1 MGDMRSDIVSQDH
14 EHLHATA
21 PADAVR
27 VAVSAL
33 RLRGQRVTAPRL
45 AVLEVLSSRTEHL
58 TADEVSALLEGSDVH
73 RATVYRTLDLLAAAG
88 VVSHRHTAGGATR
101 YHLAATAQGR
111 EHLHGHCRSCGTV
124 VVLPADAL
132 DHTIVQLRGVS
143 GFHLE
148 VEQSSL
154 AGLCEVCVTGA
165 PRDAPGR

>member
-1 MGDMRSDIVSQDH
+1 MGDMHSDTVSQDH

-21 PADAVR
+21 PAEAVR
-27 VAVSAL
+27 VAVSTL

-73 RATVYRTLDLLAAAG
+73 RATVYRTLDLLAATG
-88 VVSHRHTAGGATR
+88 VVSHRHAAGGATR
-101 YHLAATAQGR
+101 YHLAATAEGR

-132 DHTIVQLRGVS
+132 NQVIVRLRGAS
-143 GFHLE
+143 GFHLQ

-154 AGLCEVCVTGA
+154 AGLCEACAAGPA
-165 PRDAPGR
+165 RDAPGR